1 MMNDDTIKISI
12 LPDGTIKI
20 ETDKISGPNHLSAEK
35 FVKAV
40 QELAGGTTQATRKV
54 GAMHQ
59 HDHVHDTSTHS
70 H

>member
-1 MMNDDTIKISI
+1 MYDKMSITI

-20 ETDKISGPNHLSAEK
+20 ETNKISGPNHLSAEK

-40 QELAGGTTQATRKV
+40 NELAGGDTTATRKV
-54 GAMHQ
+54 VAMHN
-59 HDHVHDTSTHS
+59 HEHNAHTHT

>member
-1 MMNDDTIKISI
+1 MHDKIAITI
-12 LPDGTIKI
+12 LPDGTIKM

-40 QELAGGTTQATRKV
+40 NELAGGETTATRRV
-54 GAMHQ
+54 GAMHN
-59 HDHVHDTSTHS
+59 HVQDTSTHS

>member
-1 MMNDDTIKISI
+1 MYDKMSITI

-20 ETDKISGPNHLSAEK
+20 ETNKISGPNHLSAEK

-40 QELAGGTTQATRKV
+40 NELAGGDTTATRKV
-54 GAMHQ
+54 GAMHN
-59 HDHVHDTSTHS
+59 HVQDAHTHT

>member
-1 MMNDDTIKISI
+1 MAANFDKIQVTI
-12 LPDGTIKI
+12 LPDGTIKM
-20 ETDKISGPNHLSAEK
+20 ETNKISGPNHLSAEK

-40 QELAGGTTQATRKV
+40 NELAGGETTATRKV

-59 HDHVHDTSTHS
+59 HVHNEHTHT

>member
-1 MMNDDTIKISI
+1 MPVNFDKIQITI
-12 LPDGTIKI
+12 LPDGTIKM

-40 QELAGGTTQATRKV
+40 HELAGGETTATRKV
-54 GAMHQ
+54 VAMHNQ
-59 HDHVHDTSTHS
+59 VHDEHTHT

>member
-1 MMNDDTIKISI
+1 MYDKMSITI

-40 QELAGGTTQATRKV
+40 NELAGGDTTATRKV
-54 GAMHQ
+54 GAMHS
-59 HDHVHDTSTHS
+59 HLHNAHTHT

>member
-1 MMNDDTIKISI
+1 MYDKMSITI

-20 ETDKISGPNHLSAEK
+20 ETNKISGPNHLSAEK

-40 QELAGGTTQATRKV
+40 NELAGGDTTATRKV
-54 GAMHQ
+54 VAMHN
-59 HDHVHDTSTHS
+59 VHNEHTHT

>member
-1 MMNDDTIKISI
+1 MHDKIAITI
-12 LPDGTIKI
+12 LLDGTIKI

-40 QELAGGTTQATRKV
+40 RELAGGTTQTTRKAA
-54 GAMHQ
+54 AMQ
-59 HDHVHDTSTHS
+59 RHDHVHDTRTHS